1 MAKILR
7 PELASKPLNVNRITL
22 ADMLQYDA
30 LILGTQTYGEGI
42 LSGTSTGVEA
52 GSWEEF
58 LPQLAEADLSGKVI
72 ALYGLGDQEKYPEY
86 FADALMLLY
95 NPLKQQGAT
104 MIGEWSTEGY
114 EFERS
119 EAVVDGKFVGLVI
132 DHCTQNPLTD
142 ERLRGWLELV
152 RPMLMQSFEISSLSR
167 RAKQR

>member
-22 ADMLQYDA
+22 ADMLHYDA
-30 LILGTQTYGEGI
+30 LILGTPTYGEGI
-42 LSGTSTGVEA
+42 LPGISTGVEA

-58 LPQLAEADLSGKVI
+58 LPQLAEADLSAVI

-104 MIGEWSTEGY
+104 KIGEWSTEGY

-152 RPMLMQSFEISSLSR
+152 RPVLMQSFEILLLSR